1 MMSSRPAALLRLFR
15 PLQWSKNS
23 FVLVGALFA
32 HRWDA
37 DTLGA
42 VALAFVAFCC
52 MASAVYVFND
62 LHDLAAD
69 RAHPVKRLRP
79 LASGEVST
87 SLARWCAPLLATVG
101 LALAASSSLATLA
114 FVALYGLLNVA
125 YSLKLKHV
133 VIVDVFSIAAGFMLR
148 ILAGT
153 LGVGIP
159 PSSWLLVCGLMLT
172 LFLGVSKRSAEWHT
186 REAGSEGTA
195 REVLGTYHPAAL
207 AQFQSITATAT
218 ILTYALYTLNAEAMA
233 THRGEHLVYTV
244 PVVTFGIFRYMH
256 LVQTG
261 SGGEDPARDFLRDP
275 SLLATVLLW
284 LAATAWIVA

>member
-1 MMSSRPAALLRLFR
+1 MTSFRPAALLRLLR

-23 FVLVGALFA
+23 FVLVGTLFA

-37 DTLGA
+37 PTLGA
-42 VALAFVAFCC
+42 VGWAFVAFCC

-62 LHDLAAD
+62 LHDLEAD
-69 RAHPVKRLRP
+69 RAHPVKRMRP
-79 LASGEVST
+79 LASGEIAPALAWWCVPVLAAMGLVIAAHVSVT
-87 SLARWCAPLLATVG
+87 TGVCVG
-101 LALAASSSLATLA
+101 L
-114 FVALYGLLNVA
+114 YGGMNVA

-133 VIVDVFSIAAGFMLR
+133 VIVDVFVIAAGFMLR

-172 LFLGVSKRSAEWHT
+172 LFLGFSKRSAEWHT
-186 REAGSEGTA
+186 RAAGTEGTA
-195 REVLGTYHPAAL
+195 RAVLGSYNPTAL

-233 THRGEHLVYTV
+233 THRSEQLVYTV
-244 PVVTFGIFRYMH
+244 PVVSFGIFRYMH

-261 SGGEDPARDFLRDP
+261 QSGEDPARDMLRDP
-275 SLLATVLLW
+275 SLLATVLVW